1 MSNVENTAVLYGVS
15 QKELAEILGVSLQSI
30 KKLNVA
36 KNLPLNKN
44 LSERILR
51 LQEIMYLAHCYFGQD
66 ETAMRWFQDVNKGL
80 DYKKPF
86 TVCDT
91 FYGMERVE
99 NSLIKLVHGMTA

>member
-1 MSNVENTAVLYGVS
+1 
-15 QKELAEILGVSLQSI
+15 
-30 KKLNVA
+30 VA

-51 LQEIMYLAHCYFGQD
+51 LQEIMYLAQCYFGQD

-80 DYKKPF
+80 DDKKPF

-99 NSLIKLVHGMTA
+99 NSLMKLVHGMTA